1 MNIISELNDF
11 INQTKEAKEI
21 KRALAVKMILEGK
34 SYHEVK
40 ELLQVSHSFIS
51 MWKNQALFCGVESLK
66 LQFKGTKSELKPE
79 EKDQV
84 INWLREQEYLR
95 LSDLKIYLERE
106 YNISYKS
113 NQSYYSLL
121 KEAKISW
128 KKTQKKNPAKND
140 ELVEAKK
147 KEISEKLEIWKEEIE
162 SGELVVFMIDECH
175 LLWGDILGYVWGRTD
190 QRIEIPIKNEKS
202 RQTYYGALDYQ
213 TKEFIVKEYESG
225 NTENTIK
232 FIKYLLSKR
241 KGKRLA
247 IFWDGATYHDSKEFR
262 EYLTII
268 NQDLLEEEWLITCHK
283 FAPNAP
289 EQNPVE
295 DIWLQVK
302 NFIRQFYHLCK
313 SFKIVKW
320 LFKFFAHGQIFDFPK
335 LYQYGILPQPI

>member
-1 MNIISELNDF
+1 MTIIDELDNF
-11 INQTKEAKEI
+11 VSQTKDAQEM
-21 KRALAVKMILEGK
+21 KRALAVKMILQGT
-34 SYHEVK
+34 SYHEIK
-40 ELLQVSHSFIS
+40 RILKVSHQFIS
-51 MWKNQALFCGVESLK
+51 KWKNRVIFEGVESIK
-66 LQFKGTKSELKPE
+66 LGFKGTKSALHPE
-79 EKDQV
+79 EKAKV

-95 LSDLKIYLERE
+95 LSDLKIYLEQE
-106 YNISYKS
+106 YKIIYQS
-113 NQSYYSLL
+113 NQSYYALL
-121 KEAKISW
+121 SSAKMSW
-128 KKTQKKNPAKND
+128 KKTQKKNPLKND

-147 KEISEKLEIWKEEIE
+147 KEISENLENWKEKIE

-190 QRIEIPIKNEKS
+190 QRIEIPIKNAKI

-213 TKEFIVKEYESG
+213 TKEFIVEEYESG

-232 FIKYLLSKR
+232 FLQYLLSKR

-247 IFWDGATYHDSKEFR
+247 IFWDGATYHNSKKIR

-268 NQDLLEEEWLITCHK
+268 NQNLLEEEWLITCHK

-313 SFKIVKW
+313 SFKVVKW
-320 LFKFFAHGQIFDFPK
+320 LFKFFADGQIFDFPK
-335 LYQYGILPQPI
+335 LYQYSFLPQPI